1 MKRSKNCIVTGGE
14 YRKLKIHL
22 KLLRIQNVIDFSEP
36 EDEKL
41 KMRMIN
47 SLKKKNQLKYKKFL
61 I

>member
-1 MKRSKNCIVTGGE
+1 M
-14 YRKLKIHL
+14 
-22 KLLRIQNVIDFSEP
+22 LRIQNVIDFSKT

-41 KMRMIN
+41 KMKMKN

>member
-1 MKRSKNCIVTGGE
+1 M
-14 YRKLKIHL
+14 
-22 KLLRIQNVIDFSEP
+22 LRVQNVIDFSKT

-41 KMRMIN
+41 KMKMKN